1 MPDYN
6 YRGVDSSGA
15 AVMGMITASNILEL
29 ESKLSEDGCLLI
41 EVIEDEKEKAAD
53 RSFAF
58 SKSGVKPREMIEFF
72 TQLKGLLKGGVT
84 LITSLD
90 SIRKQTSNLYLR
102 SALEDIVSTIEGGK
116 TLSDAIIA
124 YPDIFS
130 QNVVGMIKAGEY
142 GGVLEDTFEEL
153 ARYMEWQEKLMSD
166 IKQATI
172 YPITVTVALFGFI
185 MVLFTFVV
193 PSFIS
198 ALSGM
203 RVVMPLPT
211 RLVMM
216 VSDFFLVTWWIWLS
230 AMIFMPMAIK
240 FMRKRSANFAYKLD
254 QMKLRILVF
263 GELNKMFTVSK
274 FAYNFSSLFKS
285 GVPLLENLKLC
296 ESVVGN
302 KVMEQALKKAGRD
315 VAGGMKLSESLKKYE
330 GFNSNVLMMIAVGE
344 ASGDLGGA
352 LGNIASY
359 YNEEIP
365 RRVKKI
371 FAIVEPVI
379 LLVLI
384 GVVGFTALSII
395 LPIVSMY
402 DSI

>member
-1 MPDYN
+1 
-6 YRGVDSSGA
+6 
-15 AVMGMITASNILEL
+15 
-29 ESKLSEDGCLLI
+29 
-41 EVIEDEKEKAAD
+41 
-53 RSFAF
+53 
-58 SKSGVKPREMIEFF
+58 
-72 TQLKGLLKGGVT
+72 
-84 LITSLD
+84 
-90 SIRKQTSNLYLR
+90 
-102 SALEDIVSTIEGGK
+102 
-116 TLSDAIIA
+116 
-124 YPDIFS
+124 
-130 QNVVGMIKAGEY
+130 
-142 GGVLEDTFEEL
+142 
-153 ARYMEWQEKLMSD
+153 MSD

-240 FMRKRSANFAYKLD
+240 VMRKRSANFAYKLD

-384 GVVGFTALSII
+384 AVVGFTALSII